1 MGRTIIEWSN
11 INCRFLLVAV
21 RGIGGWVRKQDTID
35 LCVYI
40 FTANITTYVES
51 VVTSFRIKIKDG
63 TFFVID
69 DTGYKTKQYK
79 ITR

>member
-1 MGRTIIEWSN
+1 M
-11 INCRFLLVAV
+11 
-21 RGIGGWVRKQDTID
+21 RKQDTIG
-35 LCVYI
+35 LCAYI